1 MILNMILGF
10 LCLSI
15 QMITNITD
23 GNITDGNITDIK
35 NSGEIVVEQ
44 YTPRGTGR
52 RGDRDDE

>member
-15 QMITNITD
+15 QMIT
-23 GNITDGNITDIK
+23 NITDGNITDIK

>member
-1 MILNMILGF
+1 MIFNMILGF

-23 GNITDGNITDIK
+23 GNITDITDIK
-35 NSGEIVVEQ
+35 NSGGIVVEQ

>member
-1 MILNMILGF
+1 MILNIILGF

-15 QMITNITD
+15 QMRTDITD
-23 GNITDGNITDIK
+23 RNITDIK
-35 NSGEIVVEQ
+35 DSGGIVVEQ